1 MSESICSYIFLKAIT
16 ENEVVKEI
24 NNLKVNESG
33 GYDETSPKIVRAT
46 SENIVQPL
54 VQIYNWSFLTG
65 IIPDELKIAAV
76 IPTFKLGDF
85 NLNYRPM
92 SVLSSFSK
100 ILEKVMYKRMW
111 ECEMWDLVKFESTL
125 LFTGF

>member
-1 MSESICSYIFLKAIT
+1 LSESICSYIFLKAIT

-54 VQIYNWSFLTG
+54 VQIYN
-65 IIPDELKIAAV
+65 
-76 IPTFKLGDF
+76 
-85 NLNYRPM
+85 
-92 SVLSSFSK
+92 
-100 ILEKVMYKRMW
+100 
-111 ECEMWDLVKFESTL
+111 
-125 LFTGF
+125 